1 MKNIP
6 FEKRTFPLGSE
17 RSIWEANV
25 PFEKGTF
32 PLWSERSLWEVD
44 VPFEK
49 GTFALKRERSLW
61 KRTFA
66 LKANL
71 SGFLQTAEI

>member
-49 GTFALKRERSLW
+49 GTFALEANVRFKSDPVGLPPDCRILLW
-61 KRTFA
+61 V
-66 LKANL
+66 
-71 SGFLQTAEI
+71 